1 MSVKE
6 DLLAWMDKFPN
17 NHYVLDVYGE
27 TVTVDLPK
35 EIVIKLID
43 ISILLVDRV
52 VDAKDELRTAEYE
65 DMEAR
70 VRKEYSEDG
79 AWLLHVIM
87 KAVSDDH
94 LFGRYRDVEPMI
106 GELMPRGYPMES
118 AAYLLMVR
126 PEIHKLIYAVIR
138 HVDDVKENYNSL
150 VYTFWSAYSQRGG
163 AKASDGL
170 RLKKETGYGKAGEID
185 AKAKK
190 NLQNENSERRGF
202 RIVLQLP
209 DQTVSLGL

>member
-150 VYTFWSAYSQRGG
+150 VYTFLVGLLTKGWGEGFGWSKTEEGNWIWQSR
-163 AKASDGL
+163 
-170 RLKKETGYGKAGEID
+170 
-185 AKAKK
+185 
-190 NLQNENSERRGF
+190 
-202 RIVLQLP
+202 
-209 DQTVSLGL
+209 